1 MLQSRRNGH
10 SNEKQEQT
18 RWKLSWRRRKKSAG
32 RLKNPPL
39 RCINPSKLPITI
51 GERCRRPGQSWPHLL
66 FARVNSDSGRLSAS
80 RRRMKWSCG
89 LTFHRPASRPKRLRN
104 SITSTILT
112 HDSIYRSMDR
122 DWSRWPHRAW
132 KWPGNVWANF
142 V

>member
-1 MLQSRRNGH
+1 MVQSRRNGH
-10 SNEKQEQT
+10 ANEKQEQT

-32 RLKNPPL
+32 RLKNPPV

-51 GERCRRPGQSWPHLL
+51 VRALPQARTKLTASTFCPRQFGQWPIIGFPKKNEMVLW
-66 FARVNSDSGRLSAS
+66 FDVP
-80 RRRMKWSCG
+80 
-89 LTFHRPASRPKRLRN
+89 PATSRPKRLRN

-132 KWPGNVWANF
+132 KWPGNVWINF